1 MTAGVPFKYQSGE
14 EVKCGDRVLFHGEA
28 GRIEFVADAAVQD
41 NDSAWYV
48 QEYGGGVMII
58 EPRSTRTFLTNTEDA
73 EDLFFVAR
81 SQDSGCNSE

>member
-41 NDSAWYV
+41 ETTFV
-48 QEYGGGVMII
+48 VEVMAFFEEAVADQRFGI
-58 EPRSTRTFLTNTEDA
+58 TFRGCH
-73 EDLFFVAR
+73 AR
-81 SQDSGCNSE
+81 PDFRN